1 MQAVNRVTSYRTWL
15 GHRPMSSVFRAEP
28 EPASPEHLDLDDD
41 PVEETTAAP
50 GVTA

>member
-41 PVEETTAAP
+41 PVEDATAPQSTT
-50 GVTA
+50 